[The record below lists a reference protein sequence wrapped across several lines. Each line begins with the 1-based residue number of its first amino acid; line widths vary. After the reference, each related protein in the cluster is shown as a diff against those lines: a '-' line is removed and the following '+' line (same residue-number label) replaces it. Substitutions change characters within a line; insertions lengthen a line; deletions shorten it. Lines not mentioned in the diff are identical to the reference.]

1 MSLPPRPPSRCLVTS
16 VSLPPRP
23 PSRCLAASM
32 SLPPRPPSRCLVTS
46 VSLPPRPPSRCL
58 VTSVSLPPRPPSSC
72 LVASVSLPPRPPSSC
87 LVTSVSLPP
96 RPPSS
101 CLAVSRNLKE
111 GSSPAAK
118 MPSPQ
123 TETPGLELQSPKEA
137 EESQTPAQGSWRT
150 SSRKEPNAHCKD
162 GTRLGLGTLRQA
174 FSRASQR
181 ALTQVSKEDTGLFR
195 PSSCSLFRSFRQA
208 LDGGPAAGHVQAT
221 PEVPSGVMN
230 GVSQQASTGAAS
242 EELKPEAE
250 GKSVADLITERQLL
264 AAFEQLLRLETRL
277 VAEKASRTFEQDP
290 TAFARRAMDVCLHYD
305 GLAAELSAIV
315 RETLGSDGVDAAVLA
330 ELARVVNAEEEAHRS
345 PPDDGDFLRT
355 PRHWRQHWEEAVR
368 RSAQERVRRPGAGW
382 ASAAA
387 EGASGLA
394 QLLAE
399 LGGSVRRDLQKVRQE
414 VQPAYAAAGFPAWEV
429 YLRAFHSAV
438 AQRLQELARD
448 ARGCEQLYVL
458 LDWAANVY
466 GSPDFLG
473 PPGLA
478 LPAEPLPPLL
488 APDVWA
494 RLESDYTSFLE
505 AKIASCFD
513 NILQLE
519 QSHWAAAEDPEVLQ
533 GLYQAPLS
541 VDVHMLVAEHVKAA
555 GAISAELEATTLRIC
570 TRALGLFVPRFEKAF
585 LASEAVSEPHL
596 GAYINACEEL
606 RFPGTLEELE
616 KPLVAATCSFQK
628 HLLQG
633 LQRELQPLFRV
644 VCTRDWLTQD
654 WLRPLM
660 DKVVRFTGHLQR
672 VAQPRAQET
681 LQEVHRFVVR
691 EYLAQALRPRK
702 RFWAMERMR
711 GSQKMSLD
719 AQAISD
725 TFQGLGSEATWLDQA
740 IQCVAEILG
749 ETYKDDIQRHLETLI
764 RSYPDIR
771 RDHILAILALRRLG
785 CRRNQHLLQHTQDL
799 LRAAAGVVGAE
810 APRGR
815 VLFEEI
821 KPSTAVRPEGAA
833 VQEAFQ
839 ALVGSVLGPQSS
851 QCCLSWRASHPTVRL
866 PPPV

>member
-1 MSLPPRPPSRCLVTS
+1 MQHVPNRSLHNTPALLGASPHAKHEGAPGRERGVEAGTDGALKCVGQVRIS
-16 VSLPPRP
+16 
-23 PSRCLAASM
+23 CLAASG
-32 SLPPRPPSRCLVTS
+32 
-46 VSLPPRPPSRCL
+46 
-58 VTSVSLPPRPPSSC
+58 
-72 LVASVSLPPRPPSSC
+72 
-87 LVTSVSLPP
+87 
-96 RPPSS
+96 
-101 CLAVSRNLKE
+101 NLKE
-111 GSSPAAK
+111 DSSPAAK

-123 TETPGLELQSPKEA
+123 TETPGPELQSPKEA
-137 EESQTPAQGSWRT
+137 EEPQTPAQGSRRT
-150 SSRKEPNAHCKD
+150 SSRKEPNAHRKD
-162 GTRLGLGTLRQA
+162 GTRLGLGSLRQA

-195 PSSCSLFRSFRQA
+195 RSSCSLFRSFRQA
-208 LDGGPAAGHVQAT
+208 LDEGPATGHSQAT

-230 GVSQQASTGAAS
+230 GVNQQASTGAAS

-264 AAFEQLLRLETRL
+264 AAFEQLLRLETLL

-305 GLAAELSAIV
+305 GLAAEIRAIV
-315 RETLGSDGVDAAVLA
+315 RETLDSDGVDAAALA
-330 ELARVVNAEEEAHRS
+330 ELARVVNAEEEAHPS

-355 PRHWRQHWEEAVR
+355 PRRWRQHWEEAVR

-382 ASAAA
+382 ASGEA

-399 LGGSVRRDLQKVRQE
+399 LGGLVRRDLQKVRQE
-414 VQPAYAAAGFPAWEV
+414 MQPAYAAAGFPAWEV

-473 PPGLA
+473 APGLA

-513 NILQLE
+513 SILQLE
-519 QSHWAAAEDPEVLQ
+519 QSHWAAAEVPEVLQ

-541 VDVHMLVAEHVKAA
+541 MDVHMLVAEHVKAA

-606 RFPGTLEELE
+606 RTSLLSRFPGTQEELE
-616 KPLVAATCSFQK
+616 KPLVTATCSFQK

-654 WLRPLM
+654 WLHPLM
-660 DKVVRFTGHLQR
+660 DKVVTFAGHLQR
-672 VAQPRAQET
+672 VARPRAQET

-691 EYLAQALRPRK
+691 EYLARALRPRE
-702 RFWAMERMR
+702 RFRGMERMH
-711 GSQKMSLD
+711 GSQKMSRD

-785 CRRNQHLLQHTQDL
+785 RRRNQHLLQHSQDL
-799 LRAAAGVVGAE
+799 LRAAAGVAGAE
-810 APRGR
+810 APRGH

-821 KPSTAVRPEGAA
+821 KVPSAVA
-833 VQEAFQ
+833 V
-839 ALVGSVLGPQSS
+839 LITCV
-851 QCCLSWRASHPTVRL
+851 
-866 PPPV
+866 

>member
-1 MSLPPRPPSRCLVTS
+1 MESWSDCLRNEKEVGTSLKVKLLSRLR
-16 VSLPPRP
+16 VSPTPASIQLL
-23 PSRCLAASM
+23 SRLRVSPTPASIQ
-32 SLPPRPPSRCLVTS
+32 LL
-46 VSLPPRPPSRCL
+46 
-58 VTSVSLPPRPPSSC
+58 SC
-72 LVASVSLPPRPPSSC
+72 LREPQ
-87 LVTSVSLPP
+87 
-96 RPPSS
+96 
-101 CLAVSRNLKE
+101 

-137 EESQTPAQGSWRT
+137 EESQTPAQGSRRT

-195 PSSCSLFRSFRQA
+195 RSSCSLFRSFRQA
-208 LDGGPAAGHVQAT
+208 LDEGPAAGHFQAT

-330 ELARVVNAEEEAHRS
+330 ELARVVNAEEEAHPS

-399 LGGSVRRDLQKVRQE
+399 LGVLVRRDLQKVRQE

-505 AKIASCFD
+505 AKITGCFD

-519 QSHWAAAEDPEVLQ
+519 QSHWAAAKDPEVLQ

-541 VDVHMLVAEHVKAA
+541 MDVHMLVAEHVKAA

-606 RFPGTLEELE
+606 RTSILSRFPGTQEELE

-644 VCTRDWLTQD
+644 VCTRDWLAQD

-691 EYLAQALRPRK
+691 EYLAQALKPRK

-749 ETYKDDIQRHLETLI
+749 ETYKDNIQRHLETLI

-771 RDHILAILALRRLG
+771 CVPYLLPLTSYQSFGAKGLVLEGPQPVPDCPGAWRPEARGRPWILRPSRLEGVWRAPLPSPNLFSAILHQPYGGWRTSSPGIQGGRRAPTPGEKALSESQGILRLG
-785 CRRNQHLLQHTQDL
+785 Q
-799 LRAAAGVVGAE
+799 
-810 APRGR
+810 
-815 VLFEEI
+815 EE
-821 KPSTAVRPEGAA
+821 G
-833 VQEAFQ
+833 
-839 ALVGSVLGPQSS
+839 L
-851 QCCLSWRASHPTVRL
+851 
-866 PPPV
+866 

>member
-1 MSLPPRPPSRCLVTS
+1 MESWSDCLRNEKEVGTSLKVKLLSRLR
-16 VSLPPRP
+16 VSPTPASIQLL
-23 PSRCLAASM
+23 SRLRVSPTPASIQ
-32 SLPPRPPSRCLVTS
+32 LL
-46 VSLPPRPPSRCL
+46 
-58 VTSVSLPPRPPSSC
+58 SC
-72 LVASVSLPPRPPSSC
+72 LREPQ
-87 LVTSVSLPP
+87 
-96 RPPSS
+96 
-101 CLAVSRNLKE
+101 

-118 MPSPQ
+118 MPLPQ

-137 EESQTPAQGSWRT
+137 EESQTPAQGSRRT

-195 PSSCSLFRSFRQA
+195 RSSCSLFRSFRQA
-208 LDGGPAAGHVQAT
+208 LDEGPAAGHFQAT

-330 ELARVVNAEEEAHRS
+330 ELARVVNAEEEAHPS

-399 LGGSVRRDLQKVRQE
+399 LGVLVRRDLQKVRQE

-505 AKIASCFD
+505 AKITGCFD

-519 QSHWAAAEDPEVLQ
+519 QSHWAAAKDPEVLQ

-541 VDVHMLVAEHVKAA
+541 MDVHMLVAEHVKAA

-606 RFPGTLEELE
+606 RTSILSRFPGTQEELE

-644 VCTRDWLTQD
+644 VCTRDWLAQD

-691 EYLAQALRPRK
+691 EYLAQALKPRK

-764 RSYPDIR
+764 RSYPDISQAQLSGQKEQLCR
-771 RDHILAILALRRLG
+771 RHFRRWSGVFWGRRALSAACHGEPPARLSGFTLQSESEEQSIYLKNKCELKWCLPKEWAGDGRPGSRCAEGPGRRLSG
-785 CRRNQHLLQHTQDL
+785 DTIWW
-799 LRAAAGVVGAE
+799 V
-810 APRGR
+810 
-815 VLFEEI
+815 
-821 KPSTAVRPEGAA
+821 
-833 VQEAFQ
+833 
-839 ALVGSVLGPQSS
+839 ALWCP
-851 QCCLSWRASHPTVRL
+851 WNPWED
-866 PPPV
+866 

>member
-1 MSLPPRPPSRCLVTS
+1 
-16 VSLPPRP
+16 
-23 PSRCLAASM
+23 
-32 SLPPRPPSRCLVTS
+32 
-46 VSLPPRPPSRCL
+46 
-58 VTSVSLPPRPPSSC
+58 
-72 LVASVSLPPRPPSSC
+72 
-87 LVTSVSLPP
+87 
-96 RPPSS
+96 
-101 CLAVSRNLKE
+101 
-111 GSSPAAK
+111 

-137 EESQTPAQGSWRT
+137 EESQTPAQGSRRT

-195 PSSCSLFRSFRQA
+195 RSSCSLFRSFRQA
-208 LDGGPAAGHVQAT
+208 LDEGPAAGHFQAT

-315 RETLGSDGVDAAVLA
+315 RETLGSDGVDAAVLV
-330 ELARVVNAEEEAHRS
+330 ELARVVNAEEE
-345 PPDDGDFLRT
+345 
-355 PRHWRQHWEEAVR
+355 HWEEAVR
-368 RSAQERVRRPGAGW
+368 RSAQEACGGRARVGLCGGGGRL
-382 ASAAA
+382 
-387 EGASGLA
+387 GLA

-399 LGGSVRRDLQKVRQE
+399 LGVLVRRDLQKVRQE

-458 LDWAANVY
+458 LDWAAN
-466 GSPDFLG
+466 
-473 PPGLA
+473 
-478 LPAEPLPPLL
+478 PLPRSL

-505 AKIASCFD
+505 AKITGCFD

-519 QSHWAAAEDPEVLQ
+519 QSHWAAAKDPEVLQ

-541 VDVHMLVAEHVKAA
+541 MDVHMLVAEHVKAA

-570 TRALGLFVPRFEKAF
+570 TRALGLFVPRCGRI
-585 LASEAVSEPHL
+585 LSR
-596 GAYINACEEL
+596 GATQPGVLCRTSIL
-606 RFPGTLEELE
+606 SRFPGTQEELE

-644 VCTRDWLTQD
+644 VCTRDWLAQD

-691 EYLAQALRPRK
+691 EYLAQALKPRK

-799 LRAAAGVVGAE
+799 LRAEAGVVGAE
-810 APRGR
+810 APRGH

-821 KPSTAVRPEGAA
+821 KVPSAMAVRIT
-833 VQEAFQ
+833 
-839 ALVGSVLGPQSS
+839 
-851 QCCLSWRASHPTVRL
+851 CI
-866 PPPV
+866 